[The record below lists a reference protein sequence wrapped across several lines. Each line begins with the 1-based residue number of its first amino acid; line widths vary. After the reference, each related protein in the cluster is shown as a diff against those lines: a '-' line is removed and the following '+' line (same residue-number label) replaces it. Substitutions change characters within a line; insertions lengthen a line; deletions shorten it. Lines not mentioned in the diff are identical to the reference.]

1 MMIENNLNILSS
13 KLVEDFRGLLKG
25 KKKVAI
31 FTHVNPDG
39 DAIGSALAFQH
50 YLISRH
56 MKSQIFIASM
66 IPESLLWLKGSRN
79 VAVKPA
85 VDDLKRFLEKTDLIV
100 CLDFNEPGRVD
111 YLSELLTNT
120 QIPVL
125 VIDHHP
131 QVHNHIGLQVCSLKV
146 SSTAELIFWLL
157 KTDEH
162 FKIDAEFATAIYT
175 GIVTDTG
182 SFAYNCSNP
191 HTFVAVAEL
200 LKTGFDKDAVN
211 NFVFQQFSEAR
222 MRLLGHLLANRMVIM
237 HKYKAS
243 YTYLTKEDLK
253 NFSHQSGDTEG
264 FVNYPLSITNIDF
277 TALFIEQDDFV
288 KISFRSKGNFAANE
302 FSTRFYNGGGHRNAA
317 GGRSYLS
324 LNDTLK
330 QFEDQVKNYIHEF

>member
-1 MMIENNLNILSS
+1 MNILSS
-13 KLVEDFRGLLKG
+13 NLVEDFRHLLAG

-31 FTHVNPDG
+31 FTHINPDG
-39 DAIGSALAFQH
+39 DAIGSALAFQN
-50 YLISRH
+50 YLSSKH
-56 MKSQIFIASM
+56 TKSQIFIASM
-66 IPESLLWLKGSRN
+66 IPESLLWLNGSRN

-85 VDDLKRFLEKTDLIV
+85 VEDLKRFLEKTDLIV

-120 QIPVL
+120 EISVL

-131 QVHNHIGLQVCSLKV
+131 QVYSHKGLQICSLQM
-146 SSTAELIFWLL
+146 SSTAELVFWLL
-157 KTDEH
+157 KTDCE
-162 FKIDAEFATAIYT
+162 FKFDAEFATAIYT

-191 HTFVAVAEL
+191 HTFLAVAEL

-237 HKYKAS
+237 HQFKAS

-264 FVNYPLSITNIDF
+264 FVNYPLSITNVDF
-277 TALFIEQDDFV
+277 TALFIEHNDYV
-288 KISFRSKGNFAANE
+288 KISFRSKGKLAANE
-302 FSTRFYNGGGHRNAA
+302 FSTRFFNGGGHRNAA

-324 LNDTLK
+324 LDDTLK
-330 QFEDQVKNYIHEF
+330 QFEELVKNHIHEF